1 VQSSHQTWIQQF
13 SQTRG
18 RIRYLYSWQLIN
30 FTTNSNV
37 FTEASVPKEILNM
50 AEVWILHN

>member
-50 AEVWILHN
+50 AEV